1 MVGIASLLMAYLFF
15 QPIQSTLNRT
25 LGQWQTLTKSCFVTR

>member
-1 MVGIASLLMAYLFF
+1 MVGIASLLMASLFF

-25 LGQWQTLTKSCFVTR
+25 LGQCQTSIKSFFVHH